1 MQHTLVQSSPSL
13 NSPFP
18 YIQFTNFKPM
28 KQKTNNTTKNTKYKG
43 VRRRSWGSYV
53 SEIRAPNQ
61 KTRIWLGSHSTPE
74 AAARAYDT
82 ALLCLKGPSANL
94 NFPRHHYP
102 NLLHTT
108 TTSTMS
114 PKSIQKLAA
123 AAAGTSTDIEPP
135 SPSLSSDSQSQDDE
149 TIVAK
154 SESCNTENNYNVYD
168 QPWLCDF
175 DSPVYNDGSVFD
187 PLWGL
192 MMIEDVDHVDENED
206 DFGDIR
212 LWSFC

>member
-1 MQHTLVQSSPSL
+1 
-13 NSPFP
+13 
-18 YIQFTNFKPM
+18 M
-28 KQKTNNTTKNTKYKG
+28 KQKTTKNTKYKG

-74 AAARAYDT
+74 AAARAYD
-82 ALLCLKGPSANL
+82 AAVLCLKGPSANL
-94 NFPRHHYP
+94 NFPHHHYQ
-102 NLLHTT
+102 NLLHANETT
-108 TTSTMS
+108 TTMS

-123 AAAGTSTDIEPP
+123 AAACNTTDIGPI
-135 SPSLSSDSQSQDDE
+135 SPSVSSDSQSQDE
-149 TIVAK
+149 IIVAK
-154 SESCNTENNYNVYD
+154 NDTENVYD
-168 QPWLCDF
+168 QDHEPWLCDL
-175 DSPVYNDGSVFD
+175 DSLQVYNDDD

-206 DFGDIR
+206 DFGDIS